1 MPRSGPRKVYRY
13 SDEFKLTA
21 VRLTQQPGMQVQ
33 TVAAAL
39 EIHPFMLSK
48 WRKDVK
54 DGRLRGRPPKAPP
67 AGPAREIA
75 QLQALERKYAELKE
89 EHALLKKAIRF
100 WSARKASGA
109 PSSITSSPRVKTFSS
124 KSRRSVA
131 ATASRRAGSTRGAAG
146 ARVSTRARTGT

>member
-1 MPRSGPRKVYRY
+1 MPRSGPRKVHRY

-21 VRLTQQPGMQVQ
+21 VRLSQQPGIQVQ

-54 DGRLRGRPPKAPP
+54 DGRLRGRPPNAPP

-75 QLQALERKYAELKE
+75 QLQRLERQYAELQE
-89 EHALLKKAIRF
+89 EHDLLKKAIRF
-100 WSARKASGA
+100 WSVRKASDS
-109 PSSITSSPRVKTFSS
+109 PSSRISSRSTRVSTSRPSA
-124 KSRRSVA
+124 A
-131 ATASRRAGSTRGAAG
+131 ATTSRGPGSTRGAT
-146 ARVSTRARTGT
+146 ARPVRTRTRTGQ

>member
-1 MPRSGPRKVYRY
+1 MPRSGPRKVHRY

-21 VRLTQQPGMQVQ
+21 VRLSQQPGIQVQ

-67 AGPAREIA
+67 VGPAREIA
-75 QLQALERKYAELKE
+75 QLQRLERQYAELKE
-89 EHALLKKAIRF
+89 EHDLLKKAIRF
-100 WSARKASGA
+100 WSARKATAS
-109 PSSITSSPRVKTFSS
+109 PSSRISSRSTMASTSRP
-124 KSRRSVA
+124 SVA
-131 ATASRRAGSTRGAAG
+131 ATTSRGQGSTRGAT
-146 ARVSTRARTGT
+146 ARPVRTRSRTGH